1 MELPKGSK
9 PSPPALSP
17 TAPPV
22 VVPLLRR
29 AGYHSEGYFS
39 SDQDE
44 DLSTKSDLT
53 ALKKSQDKSKHC
65 THTRVNLNLLCCFD
79 RIIYCD
85 IVN

>member
-1 MELPKGSK
+1 LLQQALKQDRGGKAEVELPKGSK

-65 THTRVNLNLLCCFD
+65 THV
-79 RIIYCD
+79 
-85 IVN
+85 